1 MEKQFVTYEI
11 ALKLKE
17 LGFNDE
23 CLACYTP
30 HLGNG
35 IFELISKGSSNEKSA
50 FNERFVKANAV
61 NGCSAPI
68 WQQVIDWLREKQNI
82 CINIEPITFDD
93 EPTYIFEIINLKN
106 GMLLNDIN
114 SSFIDS
120 SEALEQAILEALE
133 LIAQNRTK

>member
-1 MEKQFVTYEI
+1 MKEQFVTYEI

-50 FNERFVKANAV
+50 FNERFVKANSV
-61 NGCSAPI
+61 NGCSAPL
-68 WQQVIDWLREKQNI
+68 WQQVIDWVREKQNI
-82 CINIEPITFDD
+82 YINVEPITFDD
-93 EPTYIFEIINLKN
+93 EPTYVFEIINLKN

-114 SSFIDS
+114 SSFEDPN
-120 SEALEQAILEALE
+120 EAHEQAILKA
-133 LIAQNRTK
+133 IDIIKSV

>member
-1 MEKQFVTYEI
+1 MKEQFVTYEI

-50 FNERFVKANAV
+50 FNQRFVKANSV
-61 NGCSAPI
+61 NGCSAPL
-68 WQQVIDWLREKQNI
+68 WQQVIDWVREKQNI
-82 CINIEPITFDD
+82 YINVEPITFDD
-93 EPTYIFEIINLKN
+93 EPTYVFEIINLKN

-114 SSFIDS
+114 SSFEDPN
-120 SEALEQAILEALE
+120 EAHEQAILKA
-133 LIAQNRTK
+133 IDIIKSV

>member
-1 MEKQFVTYEI
+1 MENQFVTYEI

-23 CLACYTP
+23 CLASYHNTKIIGYEKESW
-30 HLGNG
+30 LV
-35 IFELISKGSSNEKSA
+35 LNEDSDQ
-50 FNERFVKANAV
+50 FLESTFICKA
-61 NGCSAPI
+61 PL
-68 WQQVIDWLREKQNI
+68 WQQIIDWFREKQNI
-82 CINIEPITFDD
+82 CTNIEPITFDD
-93 EPTYIFEIINLKN
+93 EPTYVFEIINLKN

-120 SEALEQAILEALE
+120 SEALEQAVLEALE

>member
-1 MEKQFVTYEI
+1 MKEQFVTYEI

-30 HLGNG
+30 HLRNG

-61 NGCSAPI
+61 NGCSAPL
-68 WQQVIDWLREKQNI
+68 WQQVIDWVREKQNI
-82 CINIEPITFDD
+82 YINVEPITFDD
-93 EPTYIFEIINLKN
+93 EPTYVFEIINLKN

-114 SSFIDS
+114 SSFEDPN
-120 SEALEQAILEALE
+120 EAHEQAILKA
-133 LIAQNRTK
+133 IDIIKSV

>member
-1 MEKQFVTYEI
+1 MKEQFVTYEM

-61 NGCSAPI
+61 NGCSAPL
-68 WQQVIDWLREKQNI
+68 WQQVIDWVREKQNI
-82 CINIEPITFDD
+82 YINVEPITFDD
-93 EPTYIFEIINLKN
+93 EPTYVFEIINLKN

-114 SSFIDS
+114 SSFEDPN
-120 SEALEQAILEALE
+120 EAHEQAILKA
-133 LIAQNRTK
+133 IDIIKSV